1 MSAEPFWMLERD
13 HREVERLLDAVKQH

>member
-1 MSAEPFWMLERD
+1 MSAEPFSMLERD